1 MRPGRGA
8 VRIRWPMGGRQPP
21 AQGSEASWGQGPAM
35 ERPWTASTGIR
46 AMGGRKNN
54 HVFGPFFISV
64 DVIAWKSNPWRP
76 LRRGVASVPTNF
88 PRKDGSPS
96 EGPKNGVQGQKT
108 PRAAAGDD
116 DGRRRIDFP
125 DGRFRRK
132 SVCTCVCT
140 FDFGGPERPQCLR
153 AVRLRPV
160 LDSSRMRFYA
170 PYAVALKGKGPK
182 RLQLPKEVHKVHT
195 ASLMFA
201 HPYSSLASCSWA
213 ESA

>member
-1 MRPGRGA
+1 MAHGRPAASCPRLGGPLGARSGDGAPMDRFDRHPRHGWSEKTITFSGR
-8 VRIRWPMGGRQPP
+8 
-21 AQGSEASWGQGPAM
+21 
-35 ERPWTASTGIR
+35 
-46 AMGGRKNN
+46 
-54 HVFGPFFISV
+54 FLISV

-76 LRRGVASVPTNF
+76 LRRGVASVPTTI
-88 PRKDGSPS
+88 PRKDGSPP
-96 EGPKNGVQGQKT
+96 EGPKNRFQGRK
-108 PRAAAGDD
+108 PASASAGDD
-116 DGRRRIDFP
+116 DGRRRINFP

-140 FDFGGPERPQCLR
+140 FDFGGLERLQCLR

>member
-1 MRPGRGA
+1 
-8 VRIRWPMGGRQPP
+8 MGGRRPS
-21 AQGSEASWGQGPAM
+21 AQGLEAPWGQGPAI

-46 AMGGRKNN
+46 AMGGRKKQSRFRA
-54 HVFGPFFISV
+54 VFYFSRRHCLEIEFLAAPA
-64 DVIAWKSNPWRP
+64 AWRDFSH
-76 LRRGVASVPTNF
+76 NF
-88 PRKDGSPS
+88 PQKNESPP

-116 DGRRRIDFP
+116 DGRRRINFP
-125 DGRFRRK
+125 DRRFRRK

-140 FDFGGPERPQCLR
+140 FDFGGPKRLQCLR
-153 AVRLRPV
+153 AVKLRPV
-160 LDSSRMRFYA
+160 LDSNRMRFYA

-201 HPYSSLASCSWA
+201 HPYSLLTSCSRVK
-213 ESA
+213 SA

>member
-8 VRIRWPMGGRQPP
+8 VRIRWPMGGLLPKARRPLGGKVRRWSTHGPLRP
-21 AQGSEASWGQGPAM
+21 ASA
-35 ERPWTASTGIR
+35 PWVAG
-46 AMGGRKNN
+46 KNN
-54 HVFGPFFISV
+54 HVSRPFFNFSRRHCLEIESLAPPA
-64 DVIAWKSNPWRP
+64 AW
-76 LRRGVASVPTNF
+76 RGFSANKTIPQKNES
-88 PRKDGSPS
+88 SS
-96 EGPKNGVQGQKT
+96 EGPKNGVQGQRT
-108 PRAAAGDD
+108 PYASAGDD

-140 FDFGGPERPQCLR
+140 FDFGGLERLQCLR